1 MINVL
6 ITSFGSNTSIGV
18 AKCLKD
24 DGCFIIGTD
33 SNPFYECNGFKFA
46 NIIEQ
51 LPYYNDP
58 LYEEELLRIVK
69 DYNVNCTS
77 SKQMIHFKLKIKRA
91 FYL

>member
-33 SNPFYECNGFKFA
+33 SNPFMNA
-46 NIIEQ
+46 MVSS
-51 LPYYNDP
+51 
-58 LYEEELLRIVK
+58 LRI
-69 DYNVNCTS
+69 
-77 SKQMIHFKLKIKRA
+77 L
-91 FYL
+91 